1 MKFLTAIAG
10 EGFKI
15 LPTVANT
22 IPTFRFVMFLSALT
36 KVTLLP
42 ETEQVK
48 ELDAT
53 ESTVSE
59 RQVTPVPKVNTDG
72 KMMITDASE
81 ATCMSKAVLQW
92 SYTRF
97 A

>member
-1 MKFLTAIAG
+1 MKLLIVIAG

-22 IPTFRFVMFLSALT
+22 VPTLRFVMFLNALM

-42 ETEQVK
+42 ETVQVK
-48 ELDAT
+48 ELTAT

-59 RQVTPVPKVNTDG
+59 RQETPLPNVNTAG

-81 ATCMSKAVLQW
+81 ATCML
-92 SYTRF
+92 
-97 A
+97 

>member
-1 MKFLTAIAG
+1 MYPVKLLIAIAG

-22 IPTFRFVMFLSALT
+22 TPTFKLVMFLKALT

-42 ETEQVK
+42 ETEQVN
-48 ELDAT
+48 ELTAT

-59 RQVTPVPKVNTDG
+59 RQVTPVPKVNTAG
-72 KMMITDASE
+72 KMMITEASE
-81 ATCMSKAVLQW
+81 ATCMS
-92 SYTRF
+92 T
-97 A
+97 